1 VRSLSQMLRAARA
14 LSSGH
19 FCGALYKHTGMRPS
33 EYQQRLRIS
42 RARELLELSRKSADN
57 IALSIDYE
65 DVGGFRR
72 VFRKIIGLTPSE
84 YRHRF
89 SRLGTT
95 ATTLGTDPPNTA
107 SLSRRVV
114 DTAGVTI
121 QVTDSR
127 ARSLAR
133 PS

>member
-1 VRSLSQMLRAARA
+1 MLRAARA

-57 IALSIDYE
+57 IALSIGYE

-95 ATTLGTDPPNTA
+95 ATTLGTDPPKYGEPVP
-107 SLSRRVV
+107 SRRRYSWCNHPGHGQPRAIAC
-114 DTAGVTI
+114 TAF
-121 QVTDSR
+121 
-127 ARSLAR
+127 LKNL
-133 PS
+133 